1 MRIFDSHAH
10 LDSKRFDEDREQLLV
25 DLPALE
31 VTGVVNASVN
41 VENAKA
47 VLALCEKTS
56 YLYAAVG
63 IYPHE
68 THLAKM
74 GDLEELEKLANHPKA
89 VAIGEIGLDYYW
101 DQSPKEVQQ
110 KWFIDQLRLAKRLG
124 MPVNIH
130 CRDAHGDM
138 VEILKAEQDGSLK
151 GILHSFSG
159 SLEVMEEYLKLGF
172 YISLPG
178 TVTFKNAKKVKEAAI
193 QVPLDRLLVETDAP
207 YQTPE
212 PFRGKRNDPAKVRFI
227 IQEIARLRGLD
238 PIEIGRITDEN
249 ARRIYGI
256 EDK

>member
-10 LDSKRFDEDREQLLV
+10 LDSKRFDEDREQLLI
-25 DLPALE
+25 DLPTLG
-31 VTGVVNASVN
+31 VTGVMNASVN
-41 VENAKA
+41 VENAKQ
-47 VLALCEKTS
+47 VLALCEKTA

-68 THLAKM
+68 THLAKA
-74 GDLEELEKLANHPKA
+74 GDIKELEKLASHSKA

-101 DQSPKEVQQ
+101 DESPKEVQQ
-110 KWFIDQLRLAKRLG
+110 KWFVDQLRLAKRLG

-138 VEILKAEQDGSLK
+138 VTTLKAEQDGRLT
-151 GILHSFSG
+151 GVLHSFSG
-159 SLEVMEEYLKLGF
+159 SVEVMQEYLKLGF

-178 TVTFKNAKKVKEAAI
+178 TVTFKNAKKLKEVAVK
-193 QVPLDRLLVETDAP
+193 VPLDRLLVETDAP

-212 PFRGKRNDPAKVRFI
+212 PFRGKRNDPSKVRFI
-227 IQEIARLRGLD
+227 IQEIARLRGMD
-238 PIEIGRITDEN
+238 PVEIGRITDEN

-256 EDK
+256 EEE

>member
-10 LDSKRFDEDREQLLV
+10 LDSNRFDEDREQVLI
-25 DLPALE
+25 DLPTLG
-31 VTGVVNASVN
+31 VTGVMNASVN
-41 VENAKA
+41 VENAKV
-47 VLALCEKTS
+47 VLALCEKAP

-68 THLAKM
+68 THLAKD
-74 GDLEELEKLANHPKA
+74 GDLEELEKLAGHPKA

-110 KWFIDQLRLAKRLG
+110 KWFVDQLRLAKRLD

-138 VEILKAEQDGSLK
+138 LETLKAEQDGSLK
-151 GILHSFSG
+151 GVLHSFSG
-159 SLEVMEEYLKLGF
+159 SVEVMEEYLKLGF
-172 YISLPG
+172 YISMPG
-178 TVTFKNAKKVKEAAI
+178 TVTFKNAKKVKDAAM

-238 PIEIGRITDEN
+238 PLEIGRITDAN

>member
-10 LDSKRFDEDREQLLV
+10 LDSKRFDEDRQQLLL

-41 VENAKA
+41 VDNAKA
-47 VLALCEKTS
+47 VLALCEKAA

-68 THLAKM
+68 THLAKT
-74 GDLEELEKLANHPKA
+74 GDLEELEKLASHPKA

-101 DQSPKEVQQ
+101 DQSPKEVQK
-110 KWFIDQLRLAKRLG
+110 KWFIEQLRLAKRLN

-138 VEILKAEQDGSLK
+138 VEILKTEQDGHLK

-159 SLEVMEEYLKLGF
+159 SVEVMEEYLKLGF
-172 YISLPG
+172 YISIPG

-256 EDK
+256 EEK